1 MCRCGMNRR
10 RGYISRREPLRPLV
24 RQLWEQGI
32 SLADIHDVTG
42 VSEDEQRRWAAE
54 EGWGQQESDE
64 EGRKTKM

>member
-1 MCRCGMNRR
+1 
-10 RGYISRREPLRPLV
+10 V